1 MAVQNWALISLA
13 LANLSHP
20 AQVSMKDHESL
31 QTTSYIKLHQVI
43 IQVSEELNRPN
54 HSPRSP
60 RARGSG
66 SCESGASTNKAGP
79 SYFSG
84 LGTTPLGIKP
94 LVGHLRCHDILLT
107 EFMLYPPGN
116 LTAKSI
122 KVQECNSF
130 YSNFTPEWR
139 NSEDKKMGDLAS
151 HLSIALQCCG
161 VAFVPKRDWDK
172 PMLQFYKNNATMLCL
187 VAILY
192 ISVCI
197 QVYIYIY
204 SKL

>member
-31 QTTSYIKLHQVI
+31 QTTSYIKLHQVTSSYI
-43 IQVSEELNRPN
+43 KLHQVTSSYIKWSFKFPKNSTVPTILQDLQGLEALAPVSRVPAPTKPG
-54 HSPRSP
+54 HRTSLASAQRHL
-60 RARGSG
+60 
-66 SCESGASTNKAGP
+66 ESSLWWAICDATI
-79 SYFSG
+79 F
-84 LGTTPLGIKP
+84 
-94 LVGHLRCHDILLT
+94 DWLT
-107 EFMLYPPGN
+107 AFWYPPGN

-151 HLSIALQCCG
+151 HLSIALQFCG
-161 VAFVPKRDWDK
+161 VAFVP
-172 PMLQFYKNNATMLCL
+172 
-187 VAILY
+187 
-192 ISVCI
+192 
-197 QVYIYIY
+197 
-204 SKL
+204 